1 MATAAENKLTK
12 RLKIL
17 DAANRLFLDR
27 SVAETAIDDVVKLAG
42 VAKGTFYLYFRDKTD
57 LLDQIVIRHTADLFM
72 RSCGALREK
81 LETQAMCASEQLV
94 FLTDE
99 IAAFLRQNRKITALI
114 DNRLSALFAEE
125 AFGDTPEFR
134 EGVEHLAGLLR
145 AEGMTREQAMRDLYV
160 LAHMVCGV
168 CCDAILGARPYTVDE
183 ILPTLHEMIRRMT
196 EGGVKA

>member
-57 LLDQIVIRHTADLFM
+57 LLDQIVIRHTADIFL
-72 RSCGALREK
+72 RCCGTLREK
-81 LETQAMCASEQLV
+81 LETQTMCASEQFI

-125 AFGDTPEFR
+125 AFGDAPEFR
-134 EGVEHLAGLLR
+134 EGVEHLTGLLLK
-145 AEGMTREQAMRDLYV
+145 EGMTREQAKRDLYV
-160 LAHMVCGV
+160 MAHMVCGV
-168 CCDAILGARPYTVDE
+168 CCDAILGTRPYTVDE

-196 EGGVKA
+196 KGGAQA